1 MSWYELLLLLCVA
14 SNALAAAEL
23 RDIRGPLALAGTPP
37 FIVSGGMLLLLG
49 GLFLLQRRLRLRRRR
64 HDAAAPPPPAAP
76 RADAGD
82 LLARLFADYQ
92 QGNCPGDQLVIRL
105 DAIVRGGLAASRG
118 IPAQRRTSA
127 ELREAATTCLNEAAR
142 VRLDELLLL
151 CDRVKFAGH
160 QPSQGEVEAAL
171 RGAASLLAGLPEGRG
186 A

>member
-49 GLFLLQRRLRLRRRR
+49 GLFLLQRRRRRRR
-64 HDAAAPPPPAAP
+64 HSAAAPPPTAAA

-92 QGNCPGDQLVIRL
+92 QGTCPGDQLVIRL

-142 VRLDELLLL
+142 ARLDELLSL

>member
-1 MSWYELLLLLCVA
+1 LLCVA

-49 GLFLLQRRLRLRRRR
+49 GLFLLQRRRRRRR
-64 HDAAAPPPPAAP
+64 HSAAAPPPTAAA